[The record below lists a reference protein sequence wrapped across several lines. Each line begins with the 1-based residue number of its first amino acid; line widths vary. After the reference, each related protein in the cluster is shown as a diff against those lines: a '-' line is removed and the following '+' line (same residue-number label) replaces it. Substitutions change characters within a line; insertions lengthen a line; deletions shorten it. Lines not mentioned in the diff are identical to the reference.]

1 VCGSDP
7 VETDCHFISIVG
19 SWRKKVRREIRG
31 KFGLNTV
38 GSGGESAAVSGDA
51 EVVRVSPHD
60 CDESAQP

>member
-1 VCGSDP
+1 
-7 VETDCHFISIVG
+7 VETDCHFIPIVG

-51 EVVRVSPHD
+51 GVVS
-60 CDESAQP
+60 SFAA